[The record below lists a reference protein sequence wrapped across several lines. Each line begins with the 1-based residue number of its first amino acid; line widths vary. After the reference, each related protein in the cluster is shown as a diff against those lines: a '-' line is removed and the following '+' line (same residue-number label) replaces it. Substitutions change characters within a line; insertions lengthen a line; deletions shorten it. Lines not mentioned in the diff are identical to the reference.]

1 MSQIPNV
8 VSPTELQQLRA
19 EDSGPVISLER
30 QVRITAGALEVAGV
44 ALGWLVHPGFYGL
57 SAFIGAG
64 LVFAGVTDICGLCVL
79 LAKLPWNK
87 RKPA

>member
-30 QVRITAGALEVAGV
+30 QVRITAGALVVIGV
-44 ALGWLVHPGFYGL
+44 ALGWFVHPGFYGL